1 MFWKLYFL
9 GTNKFQMKL
18 NISVAQRIEYFLI
31 WDNNLNFTKNIV
43 GFLSRVLC
51 FWLKSSSIL
60 HCKIRVS
67 RAEFRAAELK
77 AEPRWWGTAP
87 EPRWSQVSSFLA
99 LDFRVLTLWLY
110 FSWAKSRAP
119 YLKDLVKRS
128 VSYASYQK
136 SYTLSFVLVNLK
148 TSSPMQIKYI
158 LWLSI
163 HPPLN
168 DVSF

>member
-31 WDNNLNFTKNIV
+31 WDNHLNFTKNIV

-77 AEPRWWGTAP
+77 VEPRWWGTAP

-99 LDFRVLTLWLY
+99 LELRALTLWLY
-110 FSWAKSRAP
+110 CIWAKSRAP

-148 TSSPMQIKYI
+148 TSPPMQIKYI

>member
-31 WDNNLNFTKNIV
+31 WDNNLNFIKNIV

-51 FWLKSSSIL
+51 FWLKCSSIL
-60 HCKIRVS
+60 HCKIRVI

-99 LDFRVLTLWLY
+99 LELRALTLWLY
-110 FSWAKSRAP
+110 CIWAKSRAP

>member
-1 MFWKLYFL
+1 MFRKLYFL

-31 WDNNLNFTKNIV
+31 WDNNLNFIKNIV

-51 FWLKSSSIL
+51 FWLKCSSIL
-60 HCKIRVS
+60 HCKIRVI

-99 LDFRVLTLWLY
+99 LELRALTLWLY
-110 FSWAKSRAP
+110 CIWAKSRAP